1 MPSHQHNDP
10 GHPLTPRP
18 HERAGRAPAYSTG
31 HLHSADGPM
40 RPSGAGVRERLRAVT
55 WSAADTAHFMDIREM
70 TPADLPLT
78 AFWHRTALPQAFFT
92 RLGPRFLRRWQQT
105 YLDSP
110 HAIALVAERTDV
122 LPPQPVAFL
131 LAATDA
137 QAHQA
142 HVLRHH
148 RLSLTVLGLG
158 ALLVR
163 PAVLVRFLRTR
174 AGRYIQRMAHLPT
187 TGGLASQAS
196 PTATDAACGC
206 PPPTSTS
213 STDPAQAH
221 RARVAVVVAL
231 VVDVKVRRS
240 GVGRALL
247 DAFTLRAAQAGADRA
262 ELVTAWASDAEAFY
276 DECGWSRSTM
286 RPNRDGSFVSP
297 FHLAL
302 GAEVPPA
309 ECARHAAG
317 PVATS
322 SD

>member
-1 MPSHQHNDP
+1 M
-10 GHPLTPRP
+10 
-18 HERAGRAPAYSTG
+18 
-31 HLHSADGPM
+31 
-40 RPSGAGVRERLRAVT
+40 RERLRAAT
-55 WSAADTAHFMDIREM
+55 WSAADTAHLMNIREM
-70 TPADLPLT
+70 TPADLPRT
-78 AFWHRTALPQAFFT
+78 AFWHRKALPQAFFT
-92 RLGPRFLRRWQQT
+92 RLGPRFLRRWQHT

-110 HAIALVAERTDV
+110 HAIALMAERTDV

-148 RLSLTVLGLG
+148 RLPLTALGLG

-174 AGRYIQRMAHLPT
+174 AGRYIQRMTHLPT
-187 TGGLASQAS
+187 TGGLARQAS
-196 PTATDAACGC
+196 PMAADAARGC
-206 PPPTSTS
+206 PTPSSTSSTSSAS

-247 DAFTLRAAQAGADRA
+247 DAFTTRAAQAGADRA
-262 ELVTAWASDAEAFY
+262 ELVTAWASDAEVFY

-286 RPNRDGSFVSP
+286 RPNRDGSFVTP